1 MDLESNIAI
10 STIVGTSSHNIFYEI
25 ETSNTGLYNNGL
37 GAQSTGGGRPPF
49 WRKTFKNDGQFG
61 FGSPCLPPLLRKSG
75 SAPGLL

>member
-49 WRKTFKNDGQFG
+49 
-61 FGSPCLPPLLRKSG
+61 
-75 SAPGLL
+75 